1 MPYLGFLGRNLK
13 SQWSYLESTLQN
25 VSKCIFLSKARNS
38 LYLGLK
44 CLIWV
49 FLGNNLKNYWHICE
63 ITILKFRK
71 FLSFIQNK
79 KTLKLVPKMP
89 FWVNLQDNFKKLFSL
104 LQAAPSNLSNIKFHV
119 KQNNFSL
126 RPEMLYLGTF
136 KVRI

>member
-25 VSKCIFLSKARNS
+25 VSKCMFLSKARNS

-89 FWVNLQDNFKKLFSL
+89 FWVNLQDNFKKLLSL

-119 KQNNFSL
+119 KQKKFQFETRNALFG
-126 RPEMLYLGTF
+126 YF
-136 KVRI
+136 